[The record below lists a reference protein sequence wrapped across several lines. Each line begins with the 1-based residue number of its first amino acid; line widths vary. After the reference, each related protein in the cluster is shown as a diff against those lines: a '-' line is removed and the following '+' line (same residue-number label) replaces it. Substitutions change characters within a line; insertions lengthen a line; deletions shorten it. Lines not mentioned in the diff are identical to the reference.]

1 VIEAA
6 VVDAHRRLILIRRD
20 NTEHL
25 MMIGG
30 RNDLVIEANIASAAT
45 PREAEAPSPA
55 SGATLSAFDE
65 PSEQRPDPEPAR
77 REPPPP
83 LPTPRLA
90 EQTLRPGAPEWPQQA
105 PLPPSP
111 PIQRNPQEPDE
122 RLARVADI
130 LARPHRAT
138 QASEL
143 RAPRRQMP
151 PTPPPRQRMLPSQPT
166 QSPTAPPRVP
176 GRTSEISEE

>member
-1 VIEAA
+1 
-6 VVDAHRRLILIRRD
+6 
-20 NTEHL
+20 

-30 RNDLVIEANIASAAT
+30 GTDVVIEANIASAAT
-45 PREAEAPSPA
+45 PREAETPHSLATDDTPSA
-55 SGATLSAFDE
+55 SDE
-65 PSEQRPDPEPAR
+65 RSEWRTDPEPAR

-90 EQTLRPGAPEWPQQA
+90 EQTLRPEA
-105 PLPPSP
+105 PLRPQPAPPPSP
-111 PIQRNPQEPDE
+111 PIQRNLEPDE

-130 LARPHRAT
+130 LARPHHAT

-151 PTPPPRQRMLPSQPT
+151 PTPAPRQRTLPSQPT
-166 QSPTAPPRVP
+166 QSPTAPRRGPNEV
-176 GRTSEISEE
+176 SEA